1 MQTQFRSLRV
11 RLLLPLL
18 AVALVASVAVAIGS
32 YMLGDRWARD
42 EVASRYQAIEA
53 TLSQAAFPLNRQVVS
68 SIAELTDT
76 ELITLDRSGVVAA
89 SSIKLPSGKP
99 FPELVIESHDA
110 KVDKLLT
117 IRDEVFRYGV
127 FDRRAGVND
136 TATKVAVLFDEADLR
151 SSRLRAAMLPLASG
165 LSTVILLTSVTLV
178 FASRLIRR
186 LSRLHQQVNR
196 IAAGD
201 FETTVPIGVKDEV
214 GMLGTAVSQMS
225 AQLRQMWTT
234 LQRQQGQKLLH
245 QIAGGLAHQLRNSI
259 TGARMAVELHQKDC
273 RQADDTLAVALGQLE
288 QTEAQIRRL
297 LQVAAG
303 RQDEDHPQAVGL
315 CIDDIRST
323 LSSTAK
329 HLGVELNWQFDD
341 QLRDDQISDGASLSS
356 AISNLVLNALQ
367 EAKRVDVSIVRQQDN
382 QLRIDVVDDGAG
394 PPDQVAEAIFEPFV
408 TSKPEGL
415 GLGLPLV
422 ARSAQR
428 LGGKVEWK
436 REGDQTRFTMIV
448 PLHPSGEGQGSDSLK
463 SDS

>member
-1 MQTQFRSLRV
+1 
-11 RLLLPLL
+11 LLLPLL
-18 AVALVASVAVAIGS
+18 AVALLASVAVAIGS

-42 EVASRYQAIEA
+42 EVASRYQGIEA
-53 TLSQAAFPLNRQVVS
+53 TLSQAAFPLNRQVVT

-76 ELITLDRSGVVAA
+76 ELITLDASGVVAA
-89 SSIKLPSGKP
+89 SSINLPSGKQ
-99 FPELVIESHDA
+99 FPELAVESHNA
-110 KVDKLLT
+110 AEVQLLT
-117 IRDEVFRYGV
+117 IQDDVFR
-127 FDRRAGVND
+127 FSIFSRRAGVND

-151 SSRLRAAMLPLASG
+151 SSRLRAAILPLASG

-186 LSRLHQQVNR
+186 LSRLQQQVNR
-196 IAAGD
+196 IAEGD

-225 AQLRQMWTT
+225 AQLHNMWTT

-303 RQDEDHPQAVGL
+303 RQDEDHQQAVGQ

-341 QLRDDQISDGASLSS
+341 QLRDDQIADGPSLSS

-367 EAKRVDVSIVRQQDN
+367 EAKRVNVSIARHQNN
-382 QLRIDVVDDGAG
+382 QLQIDVVDDGVG
-394 PPDQVAEAIFEPFV
+394 PPDQVADEIFEPFV

-436 REGDQTRFTMIV
+436 REGDQTRFTMTV
-448 PLHPSGEGQGSDSLK
+448 HLHPGGAGQGSNLLK